1 MMIAMINSLANNY
14 LDKSPPTKKQID
26 FASAIAKSLGVEL
39 PNPQTKQSL
48 FLFIKENRPKFEKHI
63 AFTPT
68 LDDVDI
74 DFDEAECLGI
84 DIYTG
89 GLEDM

>member
-1 MMIAMINSLANNY
+1 MATFINSLAKNH
-14 LDKSPPTKKQID
+14 LDENPPTKKQIE
-26 FASAIAKSLGVEL
+26 FASAIAKSLGVVL
-39 PNPQTKQSL
+39 PDPQTRQSL

-63 AFTPT
+63 ALAPT
-68 LDDVDI
+68 LDDVDV